1 MWVETTDL
9 SVSVSISEHE
19 TIVTAAG
26 EIDMS
31 TVGNL
36 TSAVDAQLEA
46 RPAKIVI
53 DMAGIT
59 FCDSLGL
66 GSLVVLNRRA
76 QKVGSRLL
84 LRRPSEFLNRMLH
97 VTGVHQT
104 LAVEETA

>member
-1 MWVETTDL
+1 METTDL
-9 SVSVSISEHE
+9 SVSVSVSPEG
-19 TIVTAAG
+19 TVVTAVG

-31 TVGNL
+31 TVGSL
-36 TSAVDAQLEA
+36 TSVVDGQLLA
-46 RPAKIVI
+46 RPARIVV

-76 QKVGSRLL
+76 QKVGTRLV
-84 LRRPSEFLNRMLH
+84 LRSPSDFLVRMLL

-104 LAVEETA
+104 LVVEETT

>member
-1 MWVETTDL
+1 METTDL
-9 SVSVSISEHE
+9 SVSVSVSPQE

-36 TSAVDAQLEA
+36 TSAVDEQLAAHPA
-46 RPAKIVI
+46 RIVI
-53 DMAGIT
+53 DVAGIT

-76 QKVGSRLL
+76 QKTGTRLV
-84 LRRPSEFLNRMLH
+84 LRSPSEFLVRMLQ

-104 LAVEETA
+104 LAVEDAV